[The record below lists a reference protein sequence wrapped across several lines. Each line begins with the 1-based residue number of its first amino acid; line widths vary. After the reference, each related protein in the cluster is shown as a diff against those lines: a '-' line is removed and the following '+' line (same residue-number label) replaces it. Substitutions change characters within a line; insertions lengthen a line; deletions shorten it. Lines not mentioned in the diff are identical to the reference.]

1 MPMRALSEHC
11 SQEVKEVLELLVHGD
26 VGSVSLSVLVVI
38 GMESLLMSVLND
50 GWDLYRRL
58 IETVVHVTLLVGE
71 LLDL

>member
-1 MPMRALSEHC
+1 MRALSEHC

-58 IETVVHVTLLVGE
+58 IETVVHVALLVGE

>member
-1 MPMRALSEHC
+1 MRALSEHC

-38 GMESLLMSVLND
+38 GMESLLMSILND

>member
-38 GMESLLMSVLND
+38 GMESLLMSILND

-58 IETVVHVTLLVGE
+58 IETVILITLLVGE